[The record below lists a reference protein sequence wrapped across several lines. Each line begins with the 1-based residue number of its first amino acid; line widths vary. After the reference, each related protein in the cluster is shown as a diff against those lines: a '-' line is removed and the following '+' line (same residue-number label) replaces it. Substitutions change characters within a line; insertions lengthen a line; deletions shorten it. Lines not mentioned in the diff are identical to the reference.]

1 MQQATMYS
9 FDGSKQ
15 GVVDL
20 NATYFGRAV
29 NVGLIHRLLLIQR
42 ANGRV
47 NVAHTKTR
55 GDVIG
60 STRKLYKQKKTGN
73 ARVGDARSSIRRGGG
88 VAFGPRNTQNFSLMM
103 NKKER
108 RAALLSLL
116 SSKAQGGNVFVLD
129 SLPTDTLKT
138 KDIAQ
143 FLSKSEQK
151 SVVFAVTAND
161 QSFFQAGRNIP
172 TAKVISVNYLNPHD
186 LLKFQNIIFTRESLE
201 SLPTIFKV

>member
-1 MQQATMYS
+1 
-9 FDGSKQ
+9 
-15 GVVDL
+15 
-20 NATYFGRAV
+20 
-29 NVGLIHRLLLIQR
+29 
-42 ANGRV
+42 
-47 NVAHTKTR
+47 
-55 GDVIG
+55 
-60 STRKLYKQKKTGN
+60 
-73 ARVGDARSSIRRGGG
+73 
-88 VAFGPRNTQNFSLMM
+88 MM

-129 SLPTDTLKT
+129 TVPTDTLKT

-186 LLKFQNIIFTRESLE
+186 LLKFQNLIFTRESLE

>member
-20 NATYFGRAV
+20 NATYSGRAV

-60 STRKLYKQKKTGN
+60 STRKLYKQKKD
-73 ARVGDARSSIRRGGG
+73 R
-88 VAFGPRNTQNFSLMM
+88 
-103 NKKER
+103 
-108 RAALLSLL
+108 
-116 SSKAQGGNVFVLD
+116 
-129 SLPTDTLKT
+129 
-138 KDIAQ
+138 
-143 FLSKSEQK
+143 
-151 SVVFAVTAND
+151 
-161 QSFFQAGRNIP
+161 
-172 TAKVISVNYLNPHD
+172 
-186 LLKFQNIIFTRESLE
+186 
-201 SLPTIFKV
+201 